1 MGKVTISPARRADL
15 PRLTAIYNHY
25 VETTPITFDIK
36 PYTIEGRGRW
46 FDEHS
51 TTGRYRIMVAREA
64 GEVAGY
70 ASSGRFRAKEAYD
83 TTAET
88 SIYCAPE
95 ALGRGIGTMLY
106 RALFVALARED
117 IHRLV
122 AGITLPNNASV
133 ALHKRMGFKQAAL
146 FTENGRK
153 FDRFWDVL
161 WMERPLVLRSD

>member
-1 MGKVTISPARRADL
+1 MSEINIGPARRADL
-15 PRLTAIYNHY
+15 PRLTAIYNYY

-36 PYTIEGRGRW
+36 PFTIEGRARW

-51 TTGRYRIMVAREA
+51 ISGRYRIMVARQA
-64 GEVAGY
+64 GDVLGY

-83 TTAET
+83 TTVET

-95 ALGRGIGTMLY
+95 ATGRGIGTLLY
-106 RALFVALARED
+106 RALFVALAGED

-133 ALHKRMGFKQAAL
+133 ALHKRMGFGQVAL

-153 FDRFWDVL
+153 FGRFWDVL
-161 WMERPLVLRSD
+161 WMERPLLLRTE